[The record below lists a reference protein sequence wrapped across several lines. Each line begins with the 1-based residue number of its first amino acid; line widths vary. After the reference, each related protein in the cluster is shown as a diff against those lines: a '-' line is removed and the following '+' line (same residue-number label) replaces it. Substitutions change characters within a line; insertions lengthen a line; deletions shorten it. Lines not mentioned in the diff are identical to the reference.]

1 MTYVLGLT
9 GSIGMGKSTTAQMF
23 RDLGHPVW
31 DADEA
36 VHRLYAEQGA
46 AVAPVSAMFP
56 TALSGGMIDRAAL
69 RQVLASDDQALAR
82 LEAIVHPLVARDRAD
97 FIAMHADGP
106 LVVLDIPLLFES
118 ASPPD
123 LDGVAVVSTDAETQ
137 RDRVMARPG
146 MTDDTFAMILARQM
160 PDADKRARADWIIP
174 TDTLQGARAAV
185 QHIVSEVT
193 PHA

>member
-56 TALSGGMIDRAAL
+56 TALSGAMIDRAAL
-69 RQVLASDDQALAR
+69 RQVLARDDQALAR
-82 LEAIVHPLVARDRAD
+82 LESIVHPLVARDRQD
-97 FIAMHADGP
+97 FIAMNADAP

-118 ASPPD
+118 ASPLAKLTNP
-123 LDGVAVVSTDAETQ
+123 LFVVE
-137 RDRVMARPG
+137 
-146 MTDDTFAMILARQM
+146 DTFVLQEFFV
-160 PDADKRARADWIIP
+160 PARAYVHPWP
-174 TDTLQGARAAV
+174 THCTL
-185 QHIVSEVT
+185 HTHS
-193 PHA
+193 